1 MQKGKK
7 PCDLIHDCIVEVCE
21 IEDLNIAHQ
30 YEGTRT
36 EFIDLIYNK
45 VTNVPILRFHYGVWG
60 FWDIEEINNQAKDIF
75 MLIMSRY
82 YGMIKR

>member
-1 MQKGKK
+1 MQNGKK
-7 PCDLIHDCIVEVCE
+7 PCDLIHDAIVEVCE
-21 IEDLNIAHQ
+21 IEDLNIAHK

-36 EFIDLIYNK
+36 EYIDLIYNK
-45 VTNVPILRFHYGVWG
+45 VTQVPILRFHYGVWG

-82 YGMIKR
+82 YDMIKR